1 MTGPAGE
8 LRLMCRPEQ
17 ADELIARARAALP
30 TVGEPRGP
38 YPNRPDRRRGYRG
51 GAGDVDQD
59 AAAGMVRIYLD
70 LDNDSPAAAPEGAA

>member
-8 LRLMCRPEQ
+8 LRLTCRPEQ
-17 ADELIARARAALP
+17 AAELLARVRAALP

-38 YPNRPDRRRGYRG
+38 YPNRRRRGHRG
-51 GAGDVDQD
+51 GVDLD

-70 LDNDSPAAAPEGAA
+70 LEQGSGGHESTEC